1 MARQPRLTSAKGT
14 TVKSDSPATFGDWQA
29 RAAAALE
36 AKHAIKPG
44 MIPARVWRHAFI
56 QGLTPVQGAEHA
68 ARSAYNVRPASERL
82 HKHRR

>member
-1 MARQPRLTSAKGT
+1 MARRPKGT
-14 TVKSDSPATFGDWQA
+14 TVKSDSAATFAKWQA

-36 AKHAIKPG
+36 AKHAIKAG
-44 MIPARVWRHAFI
+44 TIPVRVWRHAYVR
-56 QGLTPVQGAEHA
+56 GLTPEEGAEHA